1 MSNWGKGV
9 NNNIGWGQGANN
21 DIGWGS
27 IYDKSNAGETLLSG
41 SGFDPTYQAVIDY
54 ANSESLTLPNST
66 IQGLQN
72 DFMVSINPFFSKL
85 KELHL
90 WAGESGLGGFKS
102 IDFARLSK
110 ADYYNSPTFL
120 ANGVKGNG
128 TSSYV
133 DLKFNYLTESQ
144 ADSISMGYYSID
156 GTDGSLEA
164 VMGAVNTVEDNASYI
179 VPYLNS
185 SGRIFIGANTE
196 NKLIKNLS
204 ISAGNDNEL
213 ISISH
218 NGTQLK
224 LKRNEVSLGIEN
236 QTGNPPNL
244 SAYALARNVNGSPNT
259 FSDTTLALTF
269 HADELTAS
277 ELGILSAATKTYLN
291 EI

>member
-1 MSNWGKGV
+1 MSDWGKGV
-9 NNNIGWGQGANN
+9 INDIGWGQGANN

-41 SGFDPTYQAVIDY
+41 SGFDSDYQAVLNF
-54 ANSESLTLPNST
+54 ATSEGDTLPSST

-110 ADYYNSPTFL
+110 ADYYNSPTLL

-128 TSSYV
+128 TSSYL

-144 ADSISMGYYSID
+144 EDSISMGYYSID
-156 GTDGSLEA
+156 GTDGSLNA
-164 VMGAVNTVEDNASYI
+164 VMGAFNSVAKNASYM
-179 VPYLNS
+179 L
-185 SGRIFIGANTE
+185 F
-196 NKLIKNLS
+196 NLS
-204 ISAGNDNEL
+204 DNETAFVAANSEFERFEDLPLTIGGDDEL
-213 ISISH
+213 ISVSH

-224 LKRNEVSLGIEN
+224 FKRNEVSLGIAN
-236 QTGNPPNL
+236 KTGNPPNL
-244 SAYALARNVNGSPNT
+244 SAYALARNFDGVQSFFSGS
-259 FSDTTLALTF
+259 TLALTF

-277 ELGILSAATKTYLN
+277 ELGILSTAIKTYLN
-291 EI
+291 AI

>member
-1 MSNWGKGV
+1 
-9 NNNIGWGQGANN
+9 
-21 DIGWGS
+21 
-27 IYDKSNAGETLLSG
+27 LLSG
-41 SGFDPTYQAVIDY
+41 GGYNANYQAVIDY

-90 WAGESGLGGFKS
+90 WAGESGLRGFKS

-156 GTDGSLEA
+156 GTDGSIQTII
-164 VMGAVNTVEDNASYI
+164 GANNPDENNTSYI
-179 VPYLNS
+179 VPNVNNS
-185 SGRIFIGANTE
+185 RIFIGANTE
-196 NKLIKNLS
+196 NISINNLS
-204 ISAGNDNEL
+204 ISAGGDDEL
-213 ISISH
+213 ISVSH
-218 NGTQLK
+218 NGTQVK
-224 LKRNEVSLGIEN
+224 LKRNEVSLAIEN

-244 SAYALARNVNGSPNT
+244 SAYALARNFNGSVVT
-259 FSDTTLALTF
+259 FSDPTLALTF

-291 EI
+291 SI

>member
-1 MSNWGKGV
+1 M
-9 NNNIGWGQGANN
+9 I
-21 DIGWGS
+21 
-27 IYDKSNAGETLLSG
+27 
-41 SGFDPTYQAVIDY
+41 
-54 ANSESLTLPNST
+54 
-66 IQGLQN
+66 
-72 DFMVSINPFFSKL
+72 SINPFFSKL

-110 ADYYNSPTFL
+110 ADYYNSPSLL
-120 ANGVKGNG
+120 ANGIKGNG

-156 GTDGSLEA
+156 GTDGSLQA
-164 VMGAVNTVEDNASYI
+164 VIGAGNSVENNTSYI
-179 VPYLNS
+179 VPNLNNS
-185 SGRIFIGANTE
+185 RIFIGANTE
-196 NKLIKNLS
+196 NIIIKNLS
-204 ISAGNDNEL
+204 ISAGNDDEL
-213 ISISH
+213 ISVSH

-224 LKRNEVSLGIEN
+224 LKRNEVSLGIANE
-236 QTGNPPNL
+236 TGNPPNL
-244 SAYALARNVNGSPNT
+244 SAYALARNINGSAAT

-291 EI
+291 AL

>member
-1 MSNWGKGV
+1 
-9 NNNIGWGQGANN
+9 
-21 DIGWGS
+21 
-27 IYDKSNAGETLLSG
+27 
-41 SGFDPTYQAVIDY
+41 
-54 ANSESLTLPNST
+54 
-66 IQGLQN
+66 
-72 DFMVSINPFFSKL
+72 MVSINPFFSKL

-110 ADYYNSPTFL
+110 SDYYNSPNLL

-128 TSSYV
+128 NSSYV

-156 GTDGSLEA
+156 GTDGGVNA
-164 VMGAVNTVEDNASYI
+164 VMGAVNPVDNNASYI
-179 VPYLNS
+179 VPYLNNS
-185 SGRIFIGANTE
+185 RIFIGANTE
-196 NKLIKNLS
+196 NITINNLS

-213 ISISH
+213 ISVSH
-218 NGTQLK
+218 NGTQIK

-236 QTGNPPNL
+236 ETGNPPNL
-244 SAYALARNVNGSPNT
+244 SAYALARNFNGSVVN

-291 EI
+291 SI

>member
-9 NNNIGWGQGANN
+9 INNIGWGQGANN

-41 SGFDPTYQAVIDY
+41 GGYNANYQAVIDY

-110 ADYYNSPTFL
+110 ADYYNSPNLL
-120 ANGVKGNG
+120 ANGIKGNG
-128 TSSYV
+128 NSSYV
-133 DLKFNYLTESQ
+133 DLNFNYLTESQ

-156 GTDGSLEA
+156 GTDGSLDA
-164 VMGAVNTVEDNASYI
+164 AMGAYNSVENKASYV
-179 VPYLNS
+179 VPNLNNS
-185 SGRIFIGANTE
+185 RIFIGANTE
-196 NKLIKNLS
+196 NISINNLS

-213 ISISH
+213 ISVSH

-224 LKRNEVSLGIEN
+224 LKRNEVSLAIAN
-236 QTGNPPNL
+236 KTGNPPNL
-244 SAYALARNVNGSPNT
+244 SAYALARNGNGSAIN

-277 ELGILSAATKTYLN
+277 ELGILSSATKTYLN
-291 EI
+291 SI

>member
-1 MSNWGKGV
+1 MRLGFGLGLQYSK
-9 NNNIGWGQGANN
+9 
-21 DIGWGS
+21 
-27 IYDKSNAGETLLSG
+27 LSG
-41 SGFDPTYQAVIDY
+41 GGYNANYQSVIDF
-54 ANSESLTLPNST
+54 ATSEGDTLPSST

-102 IDFARLSK
+102 IDFARLNK
-110 ADYYNSPTFL
+110 ADYYNSPSLL
-120 ANGVKGNG
+120 ANGIKGNG
-128 TSSYV
+128 NSSYV

-164 VMGAVNTVEDNASYI
+164 VMGAVNSDNASYI
-179 VPYLNS
+179 LV
-185 SGRIFIGANTE
+185 
-196 NKLIKNLS
+196 NLS
-204 ISAGNDNEL
+204 NNKRFFAGVNSEFGGFQNTPLTIGGDDEL
-213 ISISH
+213 ISVSH
-218 NGTQLK
+218 NGTQIK
-224 LKRNEVSLGIEN
+224 LKRNEVSLAIEN
-236 QTGNPPNL
+236 KDGNPPNL
-244 SAYALARNVNGSPNT
+244 SAYALARNINGSPNT

-291 EI
+291 SI